1 MFSASILTLI
11 VTTILIAA
19 SDGPPTV
26 AIDKTCRAST
36 DELTRLFGDATMAN
50 FDSCMK
56 QQSDALERLKVDWRT
71 YPSSD
76 RARCVQP
83 TAYMPSYVEWLTC
96 FEAEREIRRIR
107 ANETSA
113 GERINR

>member
-1 MFSASILTLI
+1 MFYASIPTVI

-36 DELTRLFGDATMAN
+36 DEIARLFGDATMAT
-50 FDSCMK
+50 FDACMK
-56 QQSDALERLKVDWRT
+56 QQNDALERIKLDWRT

-76 RARCVQP
+76 KARCVQP

-107 ANETSA
+107 ANEA
-113 GERINR
+113 GAGKE